1 MPSFRLDP
9 YLWVHLAGLAAVP
22 IWLDICLLGLAAGS
36 PVLPVG
42 VEIIILTLLGAL
54 PVLWMQWQKP
64 FCIYSLVLLA
74 LRPAAL
80 DESQRQTLRLFRG
93 TTVRLISLL
102 VPVPLVL
109 ALWKLY
115 EIAPVAAESTPFP
128 NRTVGFLAAAIAF
141 LMANLFTQVPASV
154 LKVLLTSE
162 KAWAKRTPY
171 MPEEVARNFT
181 LLGLPVKKIL
191 PVLTQPAPGSIQ
203 RSPVDTP
210 EETVFQDEDVS
221 EDFDFPDQ
229 DQEFFEASTVEDPV
243 TDDWTEADVSA
254 EAAGDAA
261 EASSFSPEKAD
272 ATGEASENAKVTDPV
287 EAETNNEPIV
297 TEFSES
303 QVPSDQDLHPV
314 IEAEFLNEAALDE
327 GEPVKTFSNHG
338 DAISEAEELED
349 EEVEIFDNESLSDSA
364 EAEINHPEV
373 IATDQ
378 PEIVNESELSAVDQ
392 AEAEQLH
399 DDSVVEERNSFNDPE
414 DNFSEK

>member
-1 MPSFRLDP
+1 
-9 YLWVHLAGLAAVP
+9 
-22 IWLDICLLGLAAGS
+22 
-36 PVLPVG
+36 
-42 VEIIILTLLGAL
+42 
-54 PVLWMQWQKP
+54 MQWQKP

-128 NRTVGFLAAAIAF
+128 NRTVGFLAAAISF

-229 DQEFFEASTVEDPV
+229 DQEFFEASTVEDSV